1 MLKLEICPH
10 TENCIV
16 YKNWEEES
24 GNKNIDI
31 IIKENNPDRYACL
44 ALTALGSPE
53 KGIQYRFDIEE
64 RIKDKTSLVCSHIT
78 ILNSL

>member
-1 MLKLEICPH
+1 MQEICPYTKTCFVH
-10 TENCIV
+10 E
-16 YKNWEEES
+16 NWEEET

-44 ALTALGSPE
+44 ALTALGDPE
-53 KGIQYRFDIEE
+53 TGIRYSFNLEE
-64 RIKDKTSLVCSHIT
+64 MIKDKQSPVCSHIT